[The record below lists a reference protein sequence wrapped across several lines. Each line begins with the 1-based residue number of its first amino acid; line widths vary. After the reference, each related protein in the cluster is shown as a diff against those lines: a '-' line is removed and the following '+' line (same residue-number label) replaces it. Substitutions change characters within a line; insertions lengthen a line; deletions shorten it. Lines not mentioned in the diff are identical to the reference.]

1 MLRAMARPPSPP
13 LPVIDHKGGA
23 KASQYHPNIGWEISQ
38 RICDGLTIREIAADP
53 AMPSYATIFHWRKIH
68 PDFAA
73 MYDACRD
80 KLAWKRQLEAASLA
94 QATAVLRERE
104 IARGLRRRRPAGA
117 GRKSTFTME
126 AALAVCVRL
135 AAGEALSAICA
146 RRGAPSLKAVYTWLK
161 RFPEFEAMYLAARE
175 EQRMWLELKIEHV
188 AASCHWT
195 QLDAAMAQVAQL
207 QGRLGRL
214 TPKHYRPG
222 GRTASV
228 TLEAEGDGPLFG
240 DHGGRVARGH
250 WLNGLLDEDD

>member
-23 KASQYHPNIGWEISQ
+23 KASQYHPNLGWEICQ
-38 RICDGLTIREIAADP
+38 RMCDGLTIREIAADP
-53 AMPSYATIFHWRKIH
+53 AMPSYATIFHWRKMH
-68 PDFAA
+68 PEFAA

-80 KLAWKRQLEAASLA
+80 KLAWKRQSEAGSLA
-94 QATAVLRERE
+94 RATA
-104 IARGLRRRRPAGA
+104 ARRDAEVAAGMRRRRPARS

-135 AAGEALSAICA
+135 AAGQALSAICA
-146 RRGAPSLKAVYTWLK
+146 RPDMPSLKAVYTWLK
-161 RFPEFEAMYLAARE
+161 RFPVFEAMYLAARE

-188 AASCHWT
+188 AGSCHWT
-195 QLDAAMAQVAQL
+195 QVGAAMAQVAQL
-207 QGRLGRL
+207 QERLGRL

-222 GRTASV
+222 GRTAPVALRSED
-228 TLEAEGDGPLFG
+228 EAGPLFG

-250 WLNGLLDEDD
+250 WLNGLLDED